1 MQKYSLNRYS
11 GSNTPKEITSFGN
24 NNEIDEMTKETVRN
38 DT

>member
-1 MQKYSLNRYS
+1 MQKYSLKGNS
-11 GSNTPKEITSFGN
+11 GPNTPKEFASFQ